1 MRYTYWSRGSVYLLT
16 FLKQWSTCSAC
27 VLTLKIEN
35 IYNKISKIME
45 MWRLILTPG
54 GEQTMD
60 AQKLPVLNGSCHPL
74 GKPEK
79 NTRRKCF
86 IEWHSHLESLM
97 WSIPVIFAGLADVG
111 GAIVACWCLQECH
124 CYYWCS
130 LGQGQNLISFT
141 SLESDF
147 PRNTQLSLRHGT
159 ARSSLCRHQPRWL
172 LTVCIWYQR
181 PAGLSSSCAV
191 FFWNDIYEV

>member
-1 MRYTYWSRGSVYLLT
+1 M
-16 FLKQWSTCSAC
+16 FLFKRH
-27 VLTLKIEN
+27 L
-35 IYNKISKIME
+35 
-45 MWRLILTPG
+45 
-54 GEQTMD
+54 
-60 AQKLPVLNGSCHPL
+60 
-74 GKPEK
+74 
-79 NTRRKCF
+79 
-86 IEWHSHLESLM
+86 HLESLM

-159 ARSSLCRHQPRWL
+159 ARSSLCRPQPRWL

-191 FFWNDIYEV
+191 FSEMISVLWNVTADLIWYRFGLCSDWFAESLADDEEIDRRRYERTCICFFNQMKHTLWLAICSVKLN